1 MRTEPTPPPV
11 APVTPFERHL
21 IHKHNYPSHWAR
33 TYDELRGG
41 HR

>member
-1 MRTEPTPPPV
+1 MRIERTAPPLV
-11 APVTPFERHL
+11 PVTPFERHL
-21 IHKHNYPSHWAR
+21 IHRHKLPDHWAR

>member
-1 MRTEPTPPPV
+1 MRTEPTAPRL

-21 IHKHNYPSHWAR
+21 IHKHNLPDHWAR
-33 TYDELRGG
+33 TNNELRRG

>member
-1 MRTEPTPPPV
+1 MRAEPTVSPV

-21 IHKHNYPSHWAR
+21 IHKHNLPDHWAR
-33 TYDELRGG
+33 TFNELRGG